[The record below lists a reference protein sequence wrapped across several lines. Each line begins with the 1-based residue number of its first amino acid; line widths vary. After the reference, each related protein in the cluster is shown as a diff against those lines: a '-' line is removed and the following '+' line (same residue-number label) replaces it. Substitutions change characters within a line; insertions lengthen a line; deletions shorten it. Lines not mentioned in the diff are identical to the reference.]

1 MEMCTEP
8 KSENIHKNGG
18 KLLSD
23 DVNWRACQVA
33 FINDMQST
41 DEFVTFPPELP
52 SFFALNFKRKVQ
64 EKILKKIIKA

>member
-1 MEMCTEP
+1 MEMCTEQ

-33 FINDMQST
+33 FINDRQST
-41 DEFVTFPPELP
+41 DEFVTFFRRSFPPF
-52 SFFALNFKRKVQ
+52 FFAFGKFSSGKC
-64 EKILKKIIKA
+64 